1 MASKP
6 DKIRVMLVDD
16 HDMLRSG
23 LKVFLDAFDD
33 LELVG
38 EASDG
43 EQAVWYCQEL
53 SPDVVLMDLNMPR
66 LGGIDAIK
74 KIHSQNQDIKF
85 VVLTSFVDE
94 ELVQGALQAGAVGY
108 LLKDSGAQELY
119 AAIHRAHHGQSMLSP
134 QATQALVSAT
144 VKPPP
149 IGHDLSNREIEILE
163 LLVQGLSNSEIG
175 DRLYISRSTVKNHIS
190 SIFGKL
196 HADSRA
202 EAAAIAVQY
211 GIARLPDE
219 E

>member
-1 MASKP
+1 MVNEP
-6 DKIRVMLVDD
+6 NKIRVMVVDD

-43 EQAVWYCQEL
+43 EQAVWYCHEL

-66 LGGIDAIK
+66 IGGIEAIK
-74 KIHSQNQDIKF
+74 TIHSQNPDIKF

-94 ELVQGALQAGAVGY
+94 GFVQGALQAGAVGY
-108 LLKDSGAQELY
+108 LLKDSGAQELHG
-119 AAIHRAHHGQSMLSP
+119 AIHRAYHGQSMLSP

-144 VKPPP
+144 VKPPSV
-149 IGHDLSNREIEILE
+149 GHDLSDREIEILE

-196 HADSRA
+196 HADNRA
-202 EAAAIAVQY
+202 EAAAIAVQHE
-211 GIARLPDE
+211 IVRLPDE